1 MKNKT
6 YVLAGL
12 FALLFVSGA
21 STRAQTA
28 RTDLSMRTALY
39 FTGAKADKI
48 DTAKDKYV
56 VKDGTMEIN
65 KSHGTSC
72 DADGCAYNI
81 GFIAFRSGNTSG
93 ELSTYGLF
101 QVDNGSLVGNT
112 VLFAAGEITKVGVH
126 PVKLKM
132 GMNKVTFTIDPYKKT
147 AESDEENN
155 SFTVN
160 FKVTSGKIVVPGG
173 GVVPKIRKPADRK

>member
-12 FALLFVSGA
+12 FALLFMSAVS
-21 STRAQTA
+21 THAQTS
-28 RTDLSMRTALY
+28 RNDLSMRTALY
-39 FTGAKADKI
+39 FTGAKGDKI

-56 VKDGTMEIN
+56 VKDGTMEIS
-65 KSHGTSC
+65 KSNGTNC

-81 GFIAFRSGNTSG
+81 GFIAVRSGNTSG
-93 ELSTYGLF
+93 ALSTYGLF
-101 QVDNGSLVGNT
+101 QVENGSLAGNT
-112 VLFAAGEITKVGVH
+112 VFFAAGEQTKAGVL

-147 AESDEENN
+147 AEADEENN

-173 GVVPKIRKPADRK
+173 GVVPKIRKPTERK